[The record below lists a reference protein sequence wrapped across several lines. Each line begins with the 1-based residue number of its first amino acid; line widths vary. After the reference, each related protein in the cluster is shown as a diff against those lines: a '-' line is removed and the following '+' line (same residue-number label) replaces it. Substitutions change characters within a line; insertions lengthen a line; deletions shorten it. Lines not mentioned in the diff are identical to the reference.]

1 MMSHLALSRMKNG
14 CDGIPVGAW
23 KGFVEEGIDT
33 VWDLTHGAETWA
45 ASKAQKKSDVAEIRM
60 LRWMYY
66 VTKMDRIRNERIR
79 GTVKVAEISK
89 KVHKKG

>member
-14 CDGIPVGAW
+14 CDVIPVGAW

-45 ASKAQKKSDVAEIRM
+45 ARKAQKKSDVAEIRISNSAM
-60 LRWMYY
+60 KTSIYYFCIAYLICSKTKLR
-66 VTKMDRIRNERIR
+66 IQ
-79 GTVKVAEISK
+79 
-89 KVHKKG
+89 